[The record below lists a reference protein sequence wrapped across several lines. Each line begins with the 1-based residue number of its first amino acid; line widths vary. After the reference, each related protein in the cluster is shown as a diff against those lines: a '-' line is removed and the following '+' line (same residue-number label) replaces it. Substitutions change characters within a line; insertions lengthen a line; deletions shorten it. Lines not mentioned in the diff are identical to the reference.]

1 MSTGSLGKPQKL
13 VDKEKKEY
21 ESTMSSIKKL
31 SDEIQNYVK
40 RFDGVKEEIDSSN
53 KKFETYKVEIETKKQ
68 QIALLDTQ
76 IQNIVLMGQLRDKTK
91 NDIFEERGMLE
102 KQIAT
107 LHSLES
113 ALGVQMSA
121 LNWV

>member
-1 MSTGSLGKPQKL
+1 MAN
-13 VDKEKKEY
+13 
-21 ESTMSSIKKL
+21 IKKL
-31 SDEIQNYVK
+31 SDEIQSYVK

-91 NDIFEERGMLE
+91 NDIIEERAMLE

-107 LHSLES
+107 LQSLES
-113 ALGVQMSA
+113 ALGVQLAA
-121 LNWV
+121 LN